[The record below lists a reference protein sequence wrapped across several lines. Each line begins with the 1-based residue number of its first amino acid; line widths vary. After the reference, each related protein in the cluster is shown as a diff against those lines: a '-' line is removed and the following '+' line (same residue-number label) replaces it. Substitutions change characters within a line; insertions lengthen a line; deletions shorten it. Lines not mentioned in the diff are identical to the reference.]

1 MYSTY
6 KLFREYNFE
15 GYMMKVKKAVRNF
28 IFWVSISIIVN
39 FIVFIISG
47 KEVAL
52 EYLGGYVVELSLSV
66 DNLFLFLMIF
76 TNFNIPQEYQKRVL
90 TYGIIGAMVLRFIF
104 IFLGITI
111 INKFY
116 FVTYIFSV
124 ILIFSGFKMMIK
136 EEDKSTNY
144 SDKKIVKFLKGII
157 PFTDE
162 IEGEYFF
169 IRKNTK
175 LYATPLFL
183 ILLLI
188 ESSDIIFAMD
198 SIPAIFSIT
207 TNVVIVYL
215 SNIFAIIGLRS
226 LYFILSKLNSM
237 FKGIQYGVGC
247 ILIFTGIKLLLIFFN
262 ITIPTLLS
270 LIVIVVILFLSIL
283 LSFVF

>member
-1 MYSTY
+1 
-6 KLFREYNFE
+6 
-15 GYMMKVKKAVRNF
+15 MMKVKKAVRNF

-111 INKFY
+111 INKFH

-237 FKGIQYGVGC
+237 FKEIKYGVGC

>member
-1 MYSTY
+1 M
-6 KLFREYNFE
+6 RA
-15 GYMMKVKKAVRNF
+15 KKAVKNF
-28 IFWVSISIIVN
+28 IFWVSISIVVN
-39 FIVFIISG
+39 FIVFIIWG
-47 KEVAL
+47 KESAL

-76 TNFNIPQEYQKRVL
+76 TSFNIPQEYQKRVL
-90 TYGIIGAMVLRFIF
+90 TYGIIGAMILRFIF

-111 INKFY
+111 INNFH
-116 FVTYIFSV
+116 FVTY
-124 ILIFSGFKMMIK
+124 IFSGFKMMIK
-136 EEDKSTNY
+136 EDDDSTNY

-169 IRKNTK
+169 IRKNNK

-207 TNVVIVYL
+207 TNAVIVYL

-237 FKGIQYGVGC
+237 FKGIKYGVGC
-247 ILIFTGIKLLLIFFN
+247 ILIFTGIKLLLLFFN

-270 LIVIVVILFLSIL
+270 LIIIVIIL
-283 LSFVF
+283 LISVLLSLVF

>member
-1 MYSTY
+1 
-6 KLFREYNFE
+6 
-15 GYMMKVKKAVRNF
+15 MMKVKKAVRNF

-111 INKFY
+111 INKFH

-169 IRKNTK
+169 IRKNTN

-237 FKGIQYGVGC
+237 FKGIKYGVGC

>member
-1 MYSTY
+1 M
-6 KLFREYNFE
+6 RA
-15 GYMMKVKKAVRNF
+15 KKAVKNF
-28 IFWVSISIIVN
+28 IFWVSISIVVN
-39 FIVFIISG
+39 FIVFIIWG
-47 KEVAL
+47 KESAL

-76 TNFNIPQEYQKRVL
+76 TSFNIPQEYQKRVL
-90 TYGIIGAMVLRFIF
+90 TYGIIGAMILRFIF

-111 INKFY
+111 INNFH

-136 EEDKSTNY
+136 EDDDSTNY

-169 IRKNTK
+169 IRKNNK

-198 SIPAIFSIT
+198 SIT
-207 TNVVIVYL
+207 TNAVIVYL

-237 FKGIQYGVGC
+237 FKGIKYGVGC
-247 ILIFTGIKLLLIFFN
+247 ILIFTGIKLLLLFFN

-270 LIVIVVILFLSIL
+270 LIIIVIIL
-283 LSFVF
+283 LISVLLSLVF

>member
-1 MYSTY
+1 M
-6 KLFREYNFE
+6 RA
-15 GYMMKVKKAVRNF
+15 KKAVKNF
-28 IFWVSISIIVN
+28 IFWVSISIVVN
-39 FIVFIISG
+39 FIVFIIWG
-47 KEVAL
+47 KESAL

-76 TNFNIPQEYQKRVL
+76 TSFNIPQEYQKRVL
-90 TYGIIGAMVLRFIF
+90 TYGIIGAMILRFIF

-111 INKFY
+111 INNFH

-136 EEDKSTNY
+136 EDDDSTNY

-169 IRKNTK
+169 IRKNNK

-207 TNVVIVYL
+207 TNAVIVYL

-237 FKGIQYGVGC
+237 FNGIKYGVGC
-247 ILIFTGIKLLLIFFN
+247 ILIFTGIKLLLLFFN

-270 LIVIVVILFLSIL
+270 LIIIVIIL
-283 LSFVF
+283 LISVLLSLVF

>member
-1 MYSTY
+1 M
-6 KLFREYNFE
+6 RA
-15 GYMMKVKKAVRNF
+15 KKAVKNF
-28 IFWVSISIIVN
+28 IFWVSISIVVN
-39 FIVFIISG
+39 FIVFIIWG
-47 KEVAL
+47 KESAL

-76 TNFNIPQEYQKRVL
+76 TSFNIPQEYQKRVL
-90 TYGIIGAMVLRFIF
+90 TYGIIGAMILRFIF

-111 INKFY
+111 INNFH

-136 EEDKSTNY
+136 EDDDST
-144 SDKKIVKFLKGII
+144 KFLKGII

-169 IRKNTK
+169 IRKNNK

-207 TNVVIVYL
+207 TNAVIVYL

-237 FKGIQYGVGC
+237 FKGIKYGVGC
-247 ILIFTGIKLLLIFFN
+247 ILIFTGIKLLLLFFN

-270 LIVIVVILFLSIL
+270 LIIIVIIL
-283 LSFVF
+283 LISVLLSLVF

>member
-1 MYSTY
+1 M
-6 KLFREYNFE
+6 RA
-15 GYMMKVKKAVRNF
+15 KKAVKNF
-28 IFWVSISIIVN
+28 IFWVSISIVVN
-39 FIVFIISG
+39 FIVFIIWG
-47 KEVAL
+47 KESAL

-76 TNFNIPQEYQKRVL
+76 TSFNIPQEYQKRVL
-90 TYGIIGAMVLRFIF
+90 TYGIIGAMILRFIF
-104 IFLGITI
+104 SLIF
-111 INKFY
+111 
-116 FVTYIFSV
+116 
-124 ILIFSGFKMMIK
+124 IFSGFKMMIK
-136 EEDKSTNY
+136 EDEDSTNY

-169 IRKNTK
+169 IRKNNK

-207 TNVVIVYL
+207 TNAVIVYL

-237 FKGIQYGVGC
+237 FKGIKYGVGC
-247 ILIFTGIKLLLIFFN
+247 ILIFTGIKLLLLFFN

-270 LIVIVVILFLSIL
+270 LIIIVIIL
-283 LSFVF
+283 LISVLLSLVF